1 MTDLHWGLP
10 DPDTQPEFYNDVP
23 VKRLIAFVID
33 MVLILVLTI
42 LVVPFTAFT
51 GLFFFPFLM
60 MLVGFAYRVVTLAAG
75 SATLG
80 MRLTS
85 IEFRSGD
92 GQRLSLFQ
100 AFLHT
105 LTFSIAFSM
114 VVPQVISVVLM
125 LSLPRGQGLPDMV
138 LGCAA
143 INRPGRLSR

>member
-1 MTDLHWGLP
+1 MTDIHWGLP
-10 DPDTQPEFYNDVP
+10 DPETQPDFYSDVP

-33 MVLILVLTI
+33 TVLILLLTVLV
-42 LVVPFTAFT
+42 LPFTAFT

-80 MRLTS
+80 MRLAA
-85 IEFRSGD
+85 IEFRTGD
-92 GQRLSLFQ
+92 GQRFTLFQ

-105 LTFSIAFSM
+105 LTFSISFSM
-114 VVPQVISVVLM
+114 VVPQVVSVVLM
-125 LSLPRGQGLPDMV
+125 LSTPRGQSLADLL